1 MYEKYN
7 YFNRN
12 CFRLPTYNVYSNL
25 IYAFKNLI
33 YLFMHYKYKQGDFYS
48 HLRLVRLR
56 MQNKLNFRSLKKKKL
71 IPAESSFHQ
80 PDWLFC
86 CQFFSYSWF
95 AQGWSHSSYKDD
107 FGTTATSKFS
117 GITASCRIFVSGECH
132 FLKNRKFI
140 HVKTR

>member
-1 MYEKYN
+1 MFWTKKHLFFGHTKKWHFSENSSVWVAPSVHKSLQL
-7 YFNRN
+7 F
-12 CFRLPTYNVYSNL
+12 PTEYTR
-25 IYAFKNLI
+25 ATEFWK
-33 YLFMHYKYKQGDFYS
+33 F
-48 HLRLVRLR
+48 
-56 MQNKLNFRSLKKKKL
+56 KKKKL

-80 PDWLFC
+80 PDLLFC
-86 CQFFSYSWF
+86 CHFFSYSWF